1 MNIKCLILSSE
12 LRTYKFND
20 GRSVTKNRVV
30 YAFEDIPQTENYT
43 GLCIYNC
50 NISEESFDITKKIK
64 PNEYVNVR
72 LGRKRDR
79 DNPNSFSFIIESIN
93 NVEV

>member
-12 LRTYKFND
+12 LRTYKFDD

-43 GLCIYNC
+43 GLCIYDC
-50 NISEESFDITKKIK
+50 NI
-64 PNEYVNVR
+64 
-72 LGRKRDR
+72 
-79 DNPNSFSFIIESIN
+79 
-93 NVEV
+93 